1 MAMTRAAVLV
11 GSALLTGGLV
21 LSGCTRADTTDP
33 GTEPVTVPPPV
44 GGGDGA
50 PEADDAGDTE
60 EAESTAESPE
70 GGTETS
76 APRQYAGPL
85 AAVAA
90 AEEEAGGTAFEI
102 DSDDGVWEVHVAVG
116 DDEIEVRVDST
127 GQEVL
132 STEREGGLDSDDRE
146 GLEAAQVS
154 LTEAVVIA
162 INESGASGQLDDV
175 DLTRE
180 DGRHAWDVNFD
191 DLEVY
196 VDVTDGSIIKIDD

>member
-1 MAMTRAAVLV
+1 MTMTRASVLF
-11 GSALLTGGLV
+11 GSTLLAGGLV
-21 LSGCTRADTTDP
+21 LSGCTGVDTGDP

-44 GGGDGA
+44 GGDDGA
-50 PEADDAGDTE
+50 AEADGAEGSGNPDGTE
-60 EAESTAESPE
+60 APG
-70 GGTETS
+70 GGTDAEVPS
-76 APRQYAGPL
+76 QYAGPL

-90 AEEEAGGTAFEI
+90 AEEETGGTAFEI
-102 DSDDGVWEVHVAVG
+102 DSDDGAWEVHVAVG

-132 STEREGGLDSDDRE
+132 GTEREGGLDSDDRE
-146 GLEAAQVS
+146 GLEAAQIS
-154 LTEAVVIA
+154 LSEAVIIA
-162 INESGASGQLDDV
+162 INESGASGPLDDV